1 MIYDPFTFRLP
12 PQAYTPSSSVAAS
25 VATEQDIR
33 REYSRLRSIYVKRAA
48 RLSAAE
54 LPYSPYQLPTISEI
68 RAEGGNFAK
77 RLSKYMARAAT
88 AVTDPD
94 TTIAGGKKRREMI
107 IHSLH
112 ASGYSF
118 VNEKNFSRFG
128 QWMEAARE
136 ALNGRFYDSDMVAEA
151 FDFVEKSDI
160 PPDVVYSNFTAFL
173 NNLDEAQAVYEEWK
187 KDAANDPNGE
197 QLAAKLQK
205 LL

>member
-1 MIYDPFTFRLP
+1 MNYDPYTFRLP
-12 PQAYTPSSSVAAS
+12 PQAYTPAPTVAAS
-25 VATEQDIR
+25 VATEQEIR

-48 RLSAAE
+48 RLSAAD

-77 RLSKYMARAAT
+77 RLSKYMARAAS
-88 AVTDPD
+88 AVSDPE
-94 TTIAGGKKRREMI
+94 TTIAGGKRRREMI

-118 VNEKNFSRFG
+118 VNEKNFKRFG

-136 ALNGRFYDSDMVAEA
+136 VLEGQFYDSDMAAQA
-151 FDFVEKSDI
+151 FEFVEKANI
-160 PPDVVYSNFTAFL
+160 PQDAVYNNFTAFL
-173 NNLDEAQAVYEEWK
+173 TNLDEVKAAYEAWK
-187 KDAANDPNGE
+187 VDRANDPSGE
-197 QLAAKLQK
+197 QLNQILQT